1 MAVAES
7 LLLEQER
14 NSRLRVIEDNNM
26 TDSLPDDARLRA
38 TEAQMRRA
46 LGLGSD
52 APSQASDRATPQ
64 ATPSAHPQKRRF
76 VRDGDVPV
84 TVVHRDHRQDDP
96 TGGNQLEQARQ
107 AIRAQAAARE
117 KAERLLDEAQ
127 ARIRDLET
135 KLAHERLARDEAVQR
150 VAAEKQALEQAV
162 QTAREELATERE
174 AVGRANAALAAAV
187 DARQQ
192 AEQRLRDVMRA
203 KQAEASASTRESPP
217 RITRR
222 AKKTAEDAG
231 TPIAANQDR
240 GTAEPEQDDSTVV
253 EWWKPGWRKR
263 FR

>member
-1 MAVAES
+1 
-7 LLLEQER
+7 
-14 NSRLRVIEDNNM
+14 
-26 TDSLPDDARLRA
+26 
-38 TEAQMRRA
+38 MRRA

-52 APSQASDRATPQ
+52 APSQASDRPTPQ
-64 ATPSAHPQKRRF
+64 APPTAHPQKRRF

-84 TVVHRDHRQDDP
+84 TVVHRDHRHDDL

-107 AIRAQAAARE
+107 AIRSQATARE
-117 KAERLLDEAQ
+117 RAERLLEEAQ

-150 VAAEKQALEQAV
+150 VAAEKQALEQAA
-162 QTAREELATERE
+162 QTARDELATEQE

-187 DARQQ
+187 EAREQS
-192 AEQRLRDVMRA
+192 EQRLRDVLRA
-203 KQAEASASTRESPP
+203 KQAEASAKTAANSP

-222 AKKTAEDAG
+222 AKKPAEDAG
-231 TPIAANQDR
+231 TLRAANQDR
-240 GTAEPEQDDSTVV
+240 EPTEPEPDDSTVV